1 MGIRQKM
8 ALTQDK
14 SSRPLPMVC
23 PDTQLLSESLEPPAD
38 GHWDETSESSGAK
51 EGDWVS
57 CQQGRPRPTPSSHWS
72 KPIHTQRRLAAQI

>member
-8 ALTQDK
+8 VLTQDK

-23 PDTQLLSESLEPPAD
+23 PDTQLLSEPLEPLAD

-51 EGDWVS
+51 EGKWVN
-57 CQQGRPRPTPSSHWS
+57 C
-72 KPIHTQRRLAAQI
+72 